1 MEQEPNQLGHDNGF
15 STTADGLYEMPGH
28 QSVFKTPSFVAT
40 FLAFA
45 VFGFIAGAWAVLL
58 ADLRA
63 SLSLSPGAF
72 GIALTAGFVVAL
84 PAMVLGGRVVDWSS
98 PGVLIGVTGVLMALA
113 LVGISQIRGYW
124 SLIGAFMLYFAA
136 NSAYDVGINA
146 AGIDVEQMK
155 NRQVMAYFHAA
166 FSGVAAVG
174 ALLTGLFIATGIAF
188 RLLYIVMAAVSVIV
202 TTLLFVSR
210 TLPTGSSKPKNPD
223 RSSDVSRGSLF
234 RNSAVVL
241 VALIVCFGY
250 FGEGAIE
257 NWSAIYL
264 RTWLT
269 FPAIV
274 GASGVALFHTA
285 MAAGRLGGAQLIE
298 NTDRVRL
305 LQIVG
310 VVGAVGMTIAVV
322 TTNPVVILLGLF
334 VVGLSL
340 SIVSPI
346 GYSLAGDFAPG
357 RSGEASSVVTF
368 VGWGAFIVGPGL
380 VGGLAEVGGLRAALA
395 TVVLTTGAISLLAY
409 RIRDTD
415 TQALH
420 TATPNATSEF
430 SED

>member
-1 MEQEPNQLGHDNGF
+1 
-15 STTADGLYEMPGH
+15 MPKH
-28 QSVFKTPSFVAT
+28 RSVFKSPSFVAT
-40 FLAFA
+40 FLAFG

-63 SLSLSPGAF
+63 SLSLSPGVF
-72 GIALTAGFVVAL
+72 GIALTAGFVTAL
-84 PAMVLGGRVVDWSS
+84 PAMILGGRVVDRFT
-98 PGVLIGVTGVLMALA
+98 PGVLIGVTGAVMALA
-113 LVGISQIRGYW
+113 LVGLSQVRGYW
-124 SLIGAFMLYFAA
+124 SLIGVFMIYFAA

-146 AGIDVEQMK
+146 AGIDIEQTSD
-155 NRQVMAYFHAA
+155 RQIMAYFHAA
-166 FSGVAAVG
+166 FSGVAAIG
-174 ALLTGLFIATGIAF
+174 ALLTGAFVETGVAF
-188 RLLYIVMAAVSVIV
+188 RLLYIGMAVGLVTI
-202 TTLLFVSR
+202 TTLLFWSR
-210 TLPTGSSKPKNPD
+210 MLPTEPGTQERP
-223 RSSDVSRGSLF
+223 DVSTNADQRSLF

-241 VALIVCFGY
+241 IALIVCLGY

-285 MAAGRLGGAQLIE
+285 MAAGRFGGARFIE
-298 NTDRVRL
+298 GTDRVRL

-310 VVGAVGMTIAVV
+310 VVGTIGMTVAVV
-322 TTNPVVILLGLF
+322 TTNPVSILLGLF

-346 GYSLAGDFAPG
+346 GYSLAGDFAPE

-395 TVVLTTGAISLLAY
+395 TVVLTTGGITLLAY
-409 RIRDTD
+409 RVQGNEERILDTRIPN
-415 TQALH
+415 
-420 TATPNATSEF
+420 TASEHP
-430 SED
+430 ED